1 MTLPAALAA
10 IGWTR
15 PELARRLG
23 VNTSTVANWVKGR
36 HRTPPDVLDWLD
48 AVARGVNAWTSPK
61 IVRVVPDKRKG

>member
-23 VNTSTVANWVKGR
+23 VDTSTVANWVHGR
-36 HRTPPDVLDWLD
+36 YRTPPDVLAWLMRL
-48 AVARGVNAWTSPK
+48 AVYVQAWPPPK
-61 IVRVVPDKRKG
+61 IVRVVPDRRKG